1 MVEKYASVAEPF
13 IASVPD
19 AMYAPHTVDE
29 FRNILQMIPNEIE
42 HNYEMYKISL
52 DSPMPFYVAEPVF
65 TGDKTMF
72 TWDPSFDFDGESV
85 TYKFE
90 LASDYLFN
98 SVISVQEN
106 LSVTQAFTERLAP
119 GQYFIR
125 LTSRNESGMTQT
137 AMEIYQGADDVK
149 RYGIIGFNVLEDGT
163 VQFGI

>member
-29 FRNILQMIPNEIE
+29 FRSILQMIPNEIE

-72 TWDPSFDFDGESV
+72 TWDRRLILTGR
-85 TYKFE
+85 
-90 LASDYLFN
+90 ASL
-98 SVISVQEN
+98 IN
-106 LSVTQAFTERLAP
+106 LSLRPTISL
-119 GQYFIR
+119 I
-125 LTSRNESGMTQT
+125 L
-137 AMEIYQGADDVK
+137 
-149 RYGIIGFNVLEDGT
+149 
-163 VQFGI
+163 